1 MIKII
6 ACFWNASKYIE
17 ECINSVKSQ
26 SLKDFKMFLID
37 DVSTDDTVQK
47 IKLLIDNDK
56 RFELIENKE
65 KKFKLKNIDEL
76 IRDENKIDNED
87 IIIELD
93 GDDALAHYDV
103 LNFINNKYINNL
115 NLWLTNG
122 NFMYSDGRYGF
133 SAPVNYKNIRTD
145 FFTFSH
151 LRTWKAH
158 LWKKIE
164 KESFLD
170 ENNEYFKSAAD
181 VAYSFP
187 MIEMAGSEHYE
198 FVPNVL
204 LIYNDDNIYADNKPH
219 SAAGGILEQSKTA
232 NYIRFKKPYKPL

>member
-1 MIKII
+1 MIKIVS
-6 ACFWNASKYIE
+6 CFWNASKYIE
-17 ECINSVKSQ
+17 ECISSVKNQ
-26 SLKDFKMFLID
+26 SFKDFKMYLID
-37 DVSTDDTVQK
+37 DVSTDDTVEK
-47 IKLLIDNDK
+47 IKLLIQNDT
-56 RFELIENKE
+56 RFDLIQNKD
-65 KKFKLKNIDEL
+65 KKFKLKNIDDL
-76 IRDENKIDNED
+76 IRDDHKIHDED

-93 GDDALAHYDV
+93 GDDALASFDV
-103 LNFINNKYINNL
+103 LNFINNKYMNNS

-122 NFMYSDGRYGF
+122 SFMYSDGRYGF
-133 SAPVNYKNIRTD
+133 SSPVNYKSIRSD

-158 LWKKIE
+158 LWRKIE

-187 MIEMAGSEHYE
+187 MIEMAGDEHYQ
-198 FVPNVL
+198 FIPNIL

-232 NYIRFKKPYKPL
+232 NYIRFKKSYSLL